1 MVPEPAAAFD
11 MALQACGPNG
21 RLYVL
26 PTYTAMLDFRHV
38 LANRGLW
45 GNSGRTNEHEPSG
58 GAAWASV
65 PRPSEHLR
73 RPGQRCSVPA
83 PIGVAGG

>member
-1 MVPEPAAAFD
+1 MSVVPEPAAAFD

-38 LANRGLW
+38 LANRGLVGKFW
-45 GNSGRTNEHEPSG
+45 ED
-58 GAAWASV
+58 
-65 PRPSEHLR
+65 
-73 RPGQRCSVPA
+73 Q
-83 PIGVAGG
+83 